1 MSSEDIKKK
10 LEPTVDA
17 FMNIGFPK
25 YESQVLA
32 ILTAIGTSTVKD
44 IHSHT
49 DVPLPKVYQTLE
61 SLLRKNLIKQ
71 HSKTRPV
78 QYTIYSP
85 DIIVRRIQEEN
96 RELENN
102 LKTGLDHL
110 SELTAPSFVG
120 EISPFNGLSAFKRIV
135 KGLIQNVRKELS
147 VAMSAKTLALFKD
160 EIEELK
166 ERGVKLRSMT
176 FSQLSRVASSM
187 KPELYSELG
196 FDHFTVDVPI
206 SMKPN
211 LKFVNIIRQIGSII
225 DYVGI
230 IISDNGESAIILPLF
245 PRETYFGIWIHS
257 KQIINRQLV
266 AYDELFKIAKKV

>member
-17 FMNIGFPK
+17 FMNSGFPK

-78 QYTIYSP
+78 QYTVYSP

-96 RELENN
+96 RELENK

-110 SELTAPSFVG
+110 SELTTSTFVG

-135 KGLIQNVRKELS
+135 KGLMQNVRKELS

-187 KPELYSELG
+187 NPKLYGELG

-266 AYDELFKIAKKV
+266 AYDELFKIAKKA